1 MTDDSNKTETPDQSS
16 PETSEGPDQFQRE
29 RDEYYELLLR
39 KTAELDNFRKRID
52 RERTE
57 RESAA
62 AVDLIADMLP
72 LLDDLERA
80 LDVDAD
86 TTTTASYREGV
97 ELIHRQ
103 LLDLLVKRGV
113 SPIDAVGADFDPH
126 VHQAVATEAV
136 ADHRDGEVIDELR
149 RGYMIRGRLLRAAM
163 VRVAKA

>member
-16 PETSEGPDQFQRE
+16 PETSEGPDQLQRE

-39 KTAELDNFRKRID
+39 KTAEFDNFRKRID

-86 TTTTASYREGV
+86 TTTAASYREGV
-97 ELIHRQ
+97 ELIHHQ
-103 LLDLLVKRGV
+103 LLDLLGKRGV

>member
-16 PETSEGPDQFQRE
+16 PDTSEGPDQLQRE

-52 RERTE
+52 RERAE

-80 LDVDAD
+80 LDVDVD
-86 TTTTASYREGV
+86 TTTASSYREGV

-103 LLDLLVKRGV
+103 LLDLLGKRGV
-113 SPIDAVGADFDPH
+113 SPIDTVGADFDPH

-136 ADHRDGEVIDELR
+136 ADRRDGEVLEELR

>member
-16 PETSEGPDQFQRE
+16 PDTSEGPDQLQRE

-52 RERTE
+52 RERAE

-86 TTTTASYREGV
+86 TTTASSYREGV

-103 LLDLLVKRGV
+103 LLDLLGKRGV
-113 SPIDAVGADFDPH
+113 SPIDTVGADFNPH

-136 ADHRDGEVIDELR
+136 ADRRDGEVLEELR

>member
-16 PETSEGPDQFQRE
+16 PDTSEGPDQLQRE

-52 RERTE
+52 RERAE

-62 AVDLIADMLP
+62 AVDLIADVLP

-86 TTTTASYREGV
+86 TTTASSYREGV

-103 LLDLLVKRGV
+103 LLDLLGKRGV
-113 SPIDAVGADFDPH
+113 SPIDTVGADFDPH

-136 ADHRDGEVIDELR
+136 ADRRDGEVLEELR

>member
-16 PETSEGPDQFQRE
+16 PDTSEGPDQLQRE

-52 RERTE
+52 RERAE

-86 TTTTASYREGV
+86 TTTASSYREGV

-103 LLDLLVKRGV
+103 LLDLLGKRGV
-113 SPIDAVGADFDPH
+113 SPIDTVGADFDPH

-136 ADHRDGEVIDELR
+136 ADRRDGEVLEELR

>member
-16 PETSEGPDQFQRE
+16 PETSEGPDQLQRE

-39 KTAELDNFRKRID
+39 KTAEFDNFRKRID
-52 RERTE
+52 RERSE

-86 TTTTASYREGV
+86 TATAASYREGV

-103 LLDLLVKRGV
+103 LLDLLGKRGV
-113 SPIDAVGADFDPH
+113 SPIDAIGADFDPH

-163 VRVAKA
+163 VKVAKA

>member
-16 PETSEGPDQFQRE
+16 PDTSEGPDQLQRE

-52 RERTE
+52 RERAE

-80 LDVDAD
+80 LDVDVD
-86 TTTTASYREGV
+86 TTTASSYGEGV

-103 LLDLLVKRGV
+103 LLDLLGKWGV
-113 SPIDAVGADFDPH
+113 SPIDTVGADFDPH

-136 ADHRDGEVIDELR
+136 ADRRDGEVLEELR

>member
-16 PETSEGPDQFQRE
+16 PETSEGPAQIQRE

-39 KTAELDNFRKRID
+39 KTAALDNFRKRVD

-57 RESAA
+57 RASAA
-62 AVDLIADMLP
+62 AVDLIGDILP

-86 TTTTASYREGV
+86 TTTAAAYREGV

-103 LLDLLVKRGV
+103 LLDLLGKRGV
-113 SPIDAVGADFDPH
+113 SPIDTVGADFDPH
-126 VHQAVATEAV
+126 VHQAVSTEAV
-136 ADHRDGEVIDELR
+136 ADHRDGEVLDELR

>member
-16 PETSEGPDQFQRE
+16 PDTSEGPDQLQRE

-52 RERTE
+52 RERAE

-86 TTTTASYREGV
+86 TTTASSYREGV

-103 LLDLLVKRGV
+103 LLDLLGKRGV
-113 SPIDAVGADFDPH
+113 SPIDTVGADFNPH

-136 ADHRDGEVIDELR
+136 ADRRDGEVLEELR
-149 RGYMIRGRLLRAAM
+149 RGYMIRGRFLRAAM

>member
-16 PETSEGPDQFQRE
+16 PETSEGPDQLQRE

-52 RERTE
+52 RERSE

-62 AVDLIADMLP
+62 AVDLITDTLP

-80 LDVDAD
+80 LDVDVD
-86 TTTTASYREGV
+86 TATAASYREGV

-103 LLDLLVKRGV
+103 LLDLLAKRGV
-113 SPIDAVGADFDPH
+113 SPIDALGTDFDPH

-136 ADHRDGEVIDELR
+136 GDHRDGEVLEELR

>member
-86 TTTTASYREGV
+86 TTTAASYREGV